1 MPGSTF
7 TKKRALVAVGHTLL
21 VIFYHLLKKEV
32 EYVDLGPDYFDKLKP
47 EQFRRYLVKRLESLG
62 YDVTLSPKDTAA

>member
-1 MPGSTF
+1 M
-7 TKKRALVAVGHTLL
+7 

-32 EYVDLGPDYFDKLKP
+32 QYVDLGPDYFDKLKP